1 MKQITSLLL
10 LGFTISIIVTLVVF
24 GISKVDPSNTEKR
37 RLETELVNILESLKN
52 QDLSN
57 IEVQTLE
64 VRKEIIQEKLNRYE

>member
-24 GISKVDPSNTEKR
+24 GISKVDPLNTEKR

-52 QDLSN
+52 QDLNSV
-57 IEVQTLE
+57 EVQTLE